1 MAGVAEDAKPPA
13 AEEFRRT
20 MAEVRLGANLDVA
33 LEALG
38 KRVGVIDF
46 DWTIL
51 AIQIQREVGGN
62 LAEILEIISETIR
75 SRERLHREIKALTAE
90 GRLSGMVLGLMPV
103 AMAALLYTRSP
114 DYLEPLYTTSKGL
127 VMVAVST
134 VLMGL
139 GFLWMRKIVKI
150 EV

>member
-1 MAGVAEDAKPPA
+1 
-13 AEEFRRT
+13 
-20 MAEVRLGANLDVA
+20 MAEVRLGANLDNA

-38 KRVGVIDF
+38 KRVGILDF

-75 SRERLHREIKALTAE
+75 ARERLHREITALTAE
-90 GRLSGMVLGLMPV
+90 GRLSGLILGLMPV
-103 AMAALLYTRSP
+103 AMAGLLFMKSP
-114 DYLEPLYTTSKGL
+114 TYLEPLYKTSKGL
-127 VMVAVST
+127 TMVGVSV
-134 VLMGL
+134 VLMAL

>member
-1 MAGVAEDAKPPA
+1 MAAVSEDARPPA
-13 AEEFRRT
+13 SEEFRRT
-20 MAEVRLGANLDVA
+20 MAEVRLGANLDDA

-38 KRVGVIDF
+38 SRIGVLDF

-75 SRERLHREIKALTAE
+75 ERERLHGEIKALTAE
-90 GRLSGMVLGLMPV
+90 GRLSGYVLGGLPI
-103 AMAALLYTRSP
+103 AMALLLYMRSP

-127 VMVAVST
+127 TMLAVT
-134 VLMGL
+134 GVLMVL
-139 GFLWMRKIVKI
+139 GFFWMRKIVKI